1 VTLVDTSIVVAAF
14 ASWHEHHSAADR
26 VVDSEARLVAHCA
39 LEAFSVLTRLP
50 PPHRVAA
57 HLVRDFLAA
66 RFPEPYV
73 GLEGSDYRGL
83 IAHLVE
89 MGISGGAAYDA
100 LIAAT
105 ARAADDMLV
114 SCDRRAAQ
122 TYARLGIKFRLIG

>member
-14 ASWHEHHSAADR
+14 ASWDEHHAAADR
-26 VVDSEARLVAHCA
+26 LVDGKTRLVAHCA

-50 PPHRVAA
+50 PPHRFAA

-73 GLEGSDYRGL
+73 GIDAVDYRPL
-83 IAHLVE
+83 IPRLVKI
-89 MGISGGAAYDA
+89 GISGGAAYDA

-105 ARAADDMLV
+105 ARAADDLLV
-114 SCDRRAAQ
+114 SCDRRAVQ
-122 TYARLGIKFRLIG
+122 IYERVLGSSSA